1 MANITV
7 LSKTEKSHSKSF
19 SRTLKFLKRNKR
31 GIELTVNFIVMLI
44 LGIAML
50 SGAIILTTKLFGK
63 AKKYQDQV
71 DSNTQAEIKKLITSS
86 NDQVIIYPARK
97 TMTRKDSATFGVGV
111 QNTLKNTIGKSD
123 DFTISVAFAKA
134 YTGDKLQL
142 CDSGDETTDPDCI
155 KSAPSTWLK
164 IGNSQKINKNEVKS
178 FHVTVSTQGN
188 PKSAVYVFD
197 VRVCVGQ
204 ISSDDCYNQ
213 PNDDLYDQTVHK
225 IYVNIE

>member
-1 MANITV
+1 MKKIYP
-7 LSKTEKSHSKSF
+7 KMPKHKSRLF
-19 SRTLKFLKRNKR
+19 KFLKRNKR
-31 GIELTVNFIVMLI
+31 GIELTINFIVMLI

-97 TMTRKDSATFGVGV
+97 TMARKESATFGIGV
-111 QNTLKNTIGKSD
+111 QNTLKNSLGKSD
-123 DFTISVAFAKA
+123 DFTISVSFGKA
-134 YTGDKLQL
+134 YTSNKQPL
-142 CDSGDETTDPDCI
+142 CDRNDETTNSECS

-164 IGNSQKINKNEVKS
+164 LGNSQKINKNEVKS
-178 FHVTVSTQGN
+178 FPVTISTKGN

-213 PNDDLYDQTVHK
+213 PDDKLYDKTVHK

>member
-1 MANITV
+1 MRKKPSN
-7 LSKTEKSHSKSF
+7 LF
-19 SRTLKFLKRNKR
+19 KFLKRNKR

-97 TMTRKDSATFGVGV
+97 TMARKDTASFGVGV
-111 QNTLKNTIGKSD
+111 QNTLKTAGKSD
-123 DFTISVAFAKA
+123 EFTISVAFVKA
-134 YTGDKLQL
+134 YKSDKQPL
-142 CDSGDETTDPDCI
+142 CDSNYENNGAQVPDCARSDPNAWI
-155 KSAPSTWLK
+155 KS
-164 IGNSQKINKNEVKS
+164 GNNQRINKNEVKS
-178 FHVTVSTQGN
+178 FPVTLVTQGN

-197 VRVCVGQ
+197 VKVCETDKLGTN
-204 ISSDDCYNQ
+204 DCKSCSTDLQ
-213 PNDDLYDQTVHK
+213 SPCPLYD
-225 IYVNIE
+225 E